1 MEKGFGIFN
10 TSIIR
15 TEEEAVAYYKK
26 VIDVI
31 KAERRLRYMKKTLE
45 TVRLETVRLELG
57 DYFGNGSN
65 FYDWEKEFGIFD
77 TSITRTEEEAV
88 AYYKKVIDVI
98 KAVFETLSWS
108 KRTDSIVRL
117 MNNYVCYNGYETE
130 KVKGFFRLY
139 NQGIKD
145 FETDLD
151 DVFLDDLYN
160 ELLDTVIQDRYD
172 LFEYQS
178 KQVEDKS
185 FVKDEEF
192 NKILNSLPLDK
203 ILMNEIIKVLFE

>member
-1 MEKGFGIFN
+1 MKKFDEMRLELSNYFDGGVTFSYWEKQFGILN

-15 TEEEAVAYYKK
+15 TEEAAFDYYKK
-26 VIDVI
+26 V
-31 KAERRLRYMKKTLE
+31 K
-45 TVRLETVRLELG
+45 
-57 DYFGNGSN
+57 
-65 FYDWEKEFGIFD
+65 
-77 TSITRTEEEAV
+77 
-88 AYYKKVIDVI
+88 DVI

-108 KRTDSIVRL
+108 ERTESIVRL
-117 MNNYVCYNGYETE
+117 INNYVYYNGYDTD
-130 KVKGFFRLY
+130 KVKEFFRLY
-139 NQGIKD
+139 NHDIKD

-178 KQVEDKS
+178 EQIEDKS

-192 NKILNSLPLDK
+192 NKIINSLPLDK
-203 ILMNEIIKVLFE
+203 ILMNEIIRALF

>member
-1 MEKGFGIFN
+1 ME
-10 TSIIR
+10 
-15 TEEEAVAYYKK
+15 
-26 VIDVI
+26 
-31 KAERRLRYMKKTLE
+31 KTLE
-45 TVRLETVRLELG
+45 TVRLGLG
-57 DYFGNGSN
+57 EYFGNGSN

-88 AYYKKVIDVI
+88 AYYKQVEDVI
-98 KAVFETLSWS
+98 KAVLKTLSWS
-108 KRTDSIVRL
+108 ERTDSIVRL
-117 MNNYVCYNGYETE
+117 LNNYVCYNGYETD
-130 KVKGFFRLY
+130 KVKEFFRLY
-139 NQGIKD
+139 NQGIED

-172 LFEYQS
+172 LFEYQAEE
-178 KQVEDKS
+178 VENNS

-203 ILMNEIIKVLFE
+203 ILMNEIIKTLFE

>member
-1 MEKGFGIFN
+1 
-10 TSIIR
+10 
-15 TEEEAVAYYKK
+15 
-26 VIDVI
+26 
-31 KAERRLRYMKKTLE
+31 MKD
-45 TVRLETVRLELG
+45 LETVRLELG
-57 DYFGNGSN
+57 EYFGNGGN

-108 KRTDSIVRL
+108 ERTDSIVRL

-130 KVKGFFRLY
+130 KVKEFFRFY
-139 NQGIKD
+139 NQGIED

-178 KQVEDKS
+178 EQVENKS

-192 NKILNSLPLDK
+192 NKIINSLPLDK
-203 ILMNEIIKVLFE
+203 ILMNEIIKTLFE

>member
-1 MEKGFGIFN
+1 
-10 TSIIR
+10 
-15 TEEEAVAYYKK
+15 
-26 VIDVI
+26 
-31 KAERRLRYMKKTLE
+31 MKETLE
-45 TVRLETVRLELG
+45 AVRLELG
-57 DYFGNGSN
+57 DYFGNGTN
-65 FYDWEKEFGIFD
+65 FYDWEKEFGILD

-88 AYYKKVIDVI
+88 TYYKKVIDVI

-108 KRTDSIVRL
+108 ERTDSIVRL

-130 KVKGFFRLY
+130 KVKEFFRFY
-139 NQGIKD
+139 NQGIED

-178 KQVEDKS
+178 EQVENKS
-185 FVKDEEF
+185 FVKNEEF

-203 ILMNEIIKVLFE
+203 ILMNKIIKALFE

>member
-1 MEKGFGIFN
+1 MEK
-10 TSIIR
+10 
-15 TEEEAVAYYKK
+15 
-26 VIDVI
+26 
-31 KAERRLRYMKKTLE
+31 
-45 TVRLETVRLELG
+45 LETVRLELG
-57 DYFGNGSN
+57 EYFGNGAN
-65 FYDWEKEFGIFD
+65 FYEWEKEFGILN

-88 AYYKKVIDVI
+88 AYYKKVEDVI

-108 KRTDSIVRL
+108 ERTDSIVRL

-130 KVKGFFRLY
+130 KVKELFRLY
-139 NQGIKD
+139 NQDIKD

-151 DVFLDDLYN
+151 DAFIDDLYN

-172 LFEYQS
+172 LFEYQAEE
-178 KQVEDKS
+178 VENNS

-203 ILMNEIIKVLFE
+203 ILMNEIIKALFE